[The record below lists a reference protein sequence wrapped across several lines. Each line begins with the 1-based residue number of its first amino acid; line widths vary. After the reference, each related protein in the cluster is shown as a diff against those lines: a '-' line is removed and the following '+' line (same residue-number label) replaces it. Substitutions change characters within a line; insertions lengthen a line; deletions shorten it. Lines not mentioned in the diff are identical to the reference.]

1 MEDQDIKNRI
11 VRKMLR
17 KQIVGNHKKQIDSI
31 VNMCLPSHEQGRG
44 KELLEDMATDPHSP
58 VEMYGGGHRQNVR
71 LIFTT
76 SQLLH
81 QCTFS
86 SGSVRSF
93 STHSDYCESLP
104 ERPQ

>member
-71 LIFTT
+71 LT
-76 SQLLH
+76 S
-81 QCTFS
+81 
-86 SGSVRSF
+86 VEDAV
-93 STHSDYCESLP
+93 DYLKQNGGDIP
-104 ERPQ
+104 FGFD

>member
-44 KELLEDMATDPHSP
+44 KELLEAMATDPHSP
-58 VEMYGGGHRQNVR
+58 VERYGGGHRQNVR
-71 LIFTT
+71 LT
-76 SQLLH
+76 S
-81 QCTFS
+81 
-86 SGSVRSF
+86 VEDAV
-93 STHSDYCESLP
+93 DYLKQNGGDVP
-104 ERPQ
+104 FGFD

>member
-17 KQIVGNHKKQIDSI
+17 KQIVGNRKKQIDSI

-58 VEMYGGGHRQNVR
+58 VEMYGGSHRQNVR
-71 LIFTT
+71 LT
-76 SQLLH
+76 S
-81 QCTFS
+81 
-86 SGSVRSF
+86 VEDAV
-93 STHSDYCESLP
+93 DYLKQNGGDIP
-104 ERPQ
+104 FGFD

>member
-58 VEMYGGGHRQNVR
+58 VEMCGGSHRQNVR
-71 LIFTT
+71 LT
-76 SQLLH
+76 S
-81 QCTFS
+81 
-86 SGSVRSF
+86 VEDAV
-93 STHSDYCESLP
+93 DYLKQNGGDIP
-104 ERPQ
+104 FGFD

>member
-44 KELLEDMATDPHSP
+44 KELLEAMATDPYSP
-58 VEMYGGGHRQNVR
+58 VERYGGGHRQNVR
-71 LIFTT
+71 II
-76 SQLLH
+76 
-81 QCTFS
+81 
-86 SGSVRSF
+86 SVEDAV
-93 STHSDYCESLP
+93 DYLKQNGGDVP
-104 ERPQ
+104 FGFD